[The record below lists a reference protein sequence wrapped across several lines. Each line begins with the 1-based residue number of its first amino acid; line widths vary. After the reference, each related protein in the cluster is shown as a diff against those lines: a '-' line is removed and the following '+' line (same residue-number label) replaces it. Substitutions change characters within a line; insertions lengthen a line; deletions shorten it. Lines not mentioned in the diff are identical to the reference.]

1 MERTA
6 GDNRCAANVS
16 DLNIS
21 GFKHPAFNRQCAAG
35 SLITENQCFSCR
47 RFGCKGAALDG
58 DSSAIDPQWRP
69 AGSSLDFSA
78 FAGILDGQ
86 GRTGFAQL
94 QPSRQRAAVQIQRV
108 IAGNIEFFTRIRC
121 SAIRQQG
128 QRAAVRLLHCGKGVR
143 NVGVVHIPHLCHGVL
158 RRDFRRLGRR
168 LRLNRRLFVCGG
180 RFVLGRFLRLV
191 GGFRVLPLVRSL
203 RLLGDGGGFGQ
214 LGARLGGVLLRQR
227 RRGQERQAQGQR
239 HEHTQYS
246 FFHKILL

>member
-6 GDNRCAANVS
+6 GNHGLAAAGSNV
-16 DLNIS
+16 NVS
-21 GFKHPAFNRQCAAG
+21 GFKRPACNRQRFAG
-35 SLITENQCFSCR
+35 IIITKNQCLHVPALC
-47 RFGCKGAALDG
+47 GKGAALDG

-69 AGSSLDFSA
+69 AGSSLDFSVC
-78 FAGILDGQ
+78 AGILDGQ

-121 SAIRQQG
+121 FAIRQQP
-128 QRAAVRLLHCGKGVR
+128 QRAAVLLHCGKGVR

-180 RFVLGRFLRLV
+180 RTALRRVRFRRPC
-191 GGFRVLPLVRSL
+191 GG
-203 RLLGDGGGFGQ
+203 D
-214 LGARLGGVLLRQR
+214 
-227 RRGQERQAQGQR
+227 GQERQAQGQR

-246 FFHKILL
+246 LFHAVPP